1 MTYTQVT
8 IHFDPANDKMVL
20 KYQGTDRVKGFGE
33 VRCSGHLA
41 DVYKC
46 DGLLVGISSV
56 RVGQP
61 VFVATDIE
69 DMKNKIIL
77 KYGVIPH
84 EITLK
89 TKKGK

>member
-1 MTYTQVT
+1 MNYTQVT
-8 IHFDPANDKMVL
+8 IHFEPESDKMVL

-41 DVYKC
+41 DVHKC
-46 DGLLVGISSV
+46 DGYLVAISSI
-56 RVGQP
+56 RAGRP
-61 VFVATDIE
+61 IFVATDIE

-77 KYGVIPH
+77 KYGVVPH

-89 TKKGK
+89 TNKV